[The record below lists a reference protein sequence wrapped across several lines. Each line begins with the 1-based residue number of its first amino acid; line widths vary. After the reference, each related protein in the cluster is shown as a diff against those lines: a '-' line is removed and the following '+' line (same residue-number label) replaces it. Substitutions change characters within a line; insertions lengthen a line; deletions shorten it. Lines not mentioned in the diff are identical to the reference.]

1 MKRIIASLFLVT
13 ALVSCKEEKATPK
26 VIYEEGKSKV
36 ENTVRDTASF
46 KVADL
51 PILMEGTQYLIHPIG
66 DVRVYDT
73 DSKAYGSSKT
83 NQVSY
88 AISNYNRF
96 EITGYFDNLNFQ
108 HIDSTSVKPLTTDKI
123 QIQRL
128 NVVLIYFSIL
138 ISVGIYQSIHKYLLF
153 SFKRNCF

>member
-13 ALVSCKEEKATPK
+13 ALVSCKQEKTTPK

-36 ENTVRDTASF
+36 ENSARDTASF

-83 NQVSY
+83 NQV
-88 AISNYNRF
+88 AAPRRRRK
-96 EITGYFDNLNFQ
+96 
-108 HIDSTSVKPLTTDKI
+108 SVPHRCQPSRRD
-123 QIQRL
+123 
-128 NVVLIYFSIL
+128 
-138 ISVGIYQSIHKYLLF
+138 VGADF
-153 SFKRNCF
+153 P